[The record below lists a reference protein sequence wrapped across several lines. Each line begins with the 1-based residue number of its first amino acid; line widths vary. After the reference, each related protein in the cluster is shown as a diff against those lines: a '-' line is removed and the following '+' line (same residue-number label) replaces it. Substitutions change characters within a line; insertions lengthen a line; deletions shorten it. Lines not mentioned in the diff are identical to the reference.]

1 MTYFI
6 LIRHGDTLWTEEKRY
21 QGHTDTSLSREGRKK
36 IRRLAKIFRR
46 GDADLLAFSKPI
58 LRKPSIKTFSIQK
71 KGPILVFLNTLRKP
85 VLPSFKFLKRH
96 VLTTSLILE
105 KKRSIIYTSTLR
117 RSKESGEIIAKAMGK
132 KIVEDARINEIGFG
146 SWEGK
151 TAQDLLAENDPV
163 YKKWMKGRWVTAPGG
178 ESLQSLRKRVKAFLS
193 YCEKKYKDKTIVVVS
208 HGGTIRMI
216 LLELLNL
223 PLKYMFSF
231 RIDPASV
238 SVVKHYT
245 NSAQL
250 VCLNQIFSKVLSKSC
265 HCEEER
271 FSATTKQSFRSSK
284 KIASPKLNINDG
296 SQ

>member
-6 LIRHGDTLWTEEKRY
+6 LIRHGETLWTQEKRY
-21 QGHTDTSLSREGRKK
+21 QGSTDTSLSREGRKK
-36 IRRLAKIFRR
+36 IHGLAQTFRR
-46 GDADLLAFSKPI
+46 GDADL
-58 LRKPSIKTFSIQK
+58 
-71 KGPILVFLNTLRKP
+71 
-85 VLPSFKFLKRH
+85 
-96 VLTTSLILE
+96 
-105 KKRSIIYTSTLR
+105 IYTSTLR

-193 YCEKKYKDKTIVVVS
+193 YCEKKYKDKTIVVVL

-223 PLKYMFSF
+223 PLKYMFSI